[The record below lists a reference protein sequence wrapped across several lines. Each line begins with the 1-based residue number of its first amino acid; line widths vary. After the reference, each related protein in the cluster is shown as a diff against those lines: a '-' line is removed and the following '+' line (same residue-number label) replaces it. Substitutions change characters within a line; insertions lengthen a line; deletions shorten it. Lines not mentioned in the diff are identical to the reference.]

1 MLEKGVVMWKY
12 LSMLLVLLL
21 VVPGAVLAMDG
32 YGDMPSE
39 KPVINKV
46 KGDVRANMPPETDW
60 IQASVGLILNSGDS
74 VKTYQDSRCEIYHA
88 GGSMRLY
95 PNSLVVIPEL
105 ISIEDKTGIKRV
117 ELNEGAGIF
126 RVPKKQVNN
135 GFEVQT
141 RHVIAGVKGTIF
153 SVENILN
160 GTTVAVYRGYVLVT
174 DPDRSPDTE
183 TSLGP
188 GQSVTVVNG
197 KGFGVISG
205 FEPGDDWRGWRYN
218 EKPMLME
225 PASTRGDDEG
235 NDKTND
241 DSSSDSG
248 GSDTGQ

>member
-1 MLEKGVVMWKY
+1 MLEKGVVMRKY
-12 LSMLLVLLL
+12 MSILLVVLL

-32 YGDMPSE
+32 SGDMPSE
-39 KPVINKV
+39 KPVINRI
-46 KGDVRANMPPETDW
+46 KGDVRANMPPDSDW

-141 RHVIAGVKGTIF
+141 RHVIAGVKGTLF
-153 SVENILN
+153 SVKNIPN

-174 DPDRSPDTE
+174 DPDRSPGTE

-188 GQSVTVVNG
+188 GQSVTVVDG
-197 KGFGVISG
+197 KGFGGVSS
-205 FEPGDDWRGWRYN
+205 FEPGNDWSGWHHN
-218 EKPMLME
+218 EKPWLIE
-225 PASTRGDDEG
+225 PASIRDDVY
-235 NDKTND
+235 NDGSND
-241 DSSSDSG
+241 G
-248 GSDTGQ
+248 GSSGRGTGQ